1 LLLKII
7 FDTVSAAR
15 DLLPSEKMYLTLKVT
30 GSTWEFRR
38 LEGWVVGGGNILMK
52 IGSEEDVWDVEQS
65 EGGLGGE

>member
-38 LEGWVVGGGNILMK
+38 LEGWVVGT
-52 IGSEEDVWDVEQS
+52 SS
-65 EGGLGGE
+65 